1 MSLMELREKYKNYL
15 ITRLKEEGT
24 IDFIVEEALDRLF
37 DEFIREHGR

>member
-37 DEFIREHGR
+37 DELIREHGR